1 MIFRNVREFFEPTI
15 AALSRN
21 GVIKSER
28 EHPVERVY
36 FAKVPIIKIVTA
48 EGNIKIDISLNM
60 TNGVQAGMIVK
71 EYLAAMPA
79 VRPLVML
86 LKSFTWRMDA
96 HEPFNGGMG
105 SYAITCLVISFLQ
118 VSELSSLMINQL
130 MKTRPP
136 SNTQKSATARSTRWK
151 TWASCSS
158 NSSSCTVV
166 TSIGTRPASRSC
178 TAGDTLTR
186 RPRPSVK

>member
-1 MIFRNVREFFEPTI
+1 MSIQTSQLGTPISQALGRDIDVVVDNSNMIFRRVQEFFEPTI

-21 GVIKSER
+21 GVIKPER

-118 VSELSSLMINQL
+118 VSQVI
-130 MKTRPP
+130 T
-136 SNTQKSATARSTRWK
+136 
-151 TWASCSS
+151 C
-158 NSSSCTVV
+158 
-166 TSIGTRPASRSC
+166 
-178 TAGDTLTR
+178 
-186 RPRPSVK
+186 

>member
-1 MIFRNVREFFEPTI
+1 MQRSCPRERFSHQTCRDIDVVVDNSNMIFRNVREFFEPTI

-118 VSELSSLMINQL
+118 VSDQSSLM
-130 MKTRPP
+130 
-136 SNTQKSATARSTRWK
+136 SNHLIQARS
-151 TWASCSS
+151 S
-158 NSSSCTVV
+158 
-166 TSIGTRPASRSC
+166 
-178 TAGDTLTR
+178 
-186 RPRPSVK
+186 